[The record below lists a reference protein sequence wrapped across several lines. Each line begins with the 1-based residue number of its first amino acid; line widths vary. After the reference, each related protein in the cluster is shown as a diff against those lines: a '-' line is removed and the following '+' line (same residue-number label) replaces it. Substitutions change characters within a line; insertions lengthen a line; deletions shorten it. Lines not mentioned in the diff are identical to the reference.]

1 MQILRADTAINVKIG
16 PAVAVADGLTPVTN
30 LSLATADE
38 AELLKSNTTA
48 TASIAASAFGAI
60 TSCDGWYW
68 LTLTAGN
75 VDTEG
80 LLTICI
86 NDDSLCLPLWAHFMV
101 VNANVYDS
109 LYGTAAADYL
119 QVDTIQVS
127 GTSQTAND
135 NGADINAI
143 LVDTG
148 TTLDGNITTIKQ
160 VLTGNW
166 EITGNQLIIYDS
178 DGTTALYT
186 YNLTQDGEATEFNP
200 DKREVV

>member
-16 PAVAVADGLTPVTN
+16 VAVAVADGLTPVTN

-48 TASIAASAFGAI
+48 TASIAANAFGAI
-60 TSCDGWYW
+60 TNADGWYW
-68 LTLTAGN
+68 LTLSAGN

-86 NDDSLCLPLWAHFMV
+86 NDDDLILPLWGHFMV
-101 VNANVYDS
+101 MSVSAFDA
-109 LYGTAAADYL
+109 LFGAAG
-119 QVDTIQVS
+119 S
-127 GTSQTAND
+127 GYIGD
-135 NGADINAI
+135 
-143 LVDTG
+143 
-148 TTLDGNITTIKQ
+148 ITTIKQ

-166 EITGNQLIIYDS
+166 AIINNQLIMYDT

-186 YNLTQDGEATEFNP
+186 FNLTQGGTASSFNP